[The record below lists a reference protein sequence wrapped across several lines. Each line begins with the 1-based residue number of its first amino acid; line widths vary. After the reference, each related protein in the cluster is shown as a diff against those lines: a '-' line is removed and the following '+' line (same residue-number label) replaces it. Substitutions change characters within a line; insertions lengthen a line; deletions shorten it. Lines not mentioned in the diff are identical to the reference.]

1 VERAM
6 LDDLDRQILRQLTR
20 NARLS
25 FREIAVKLDVSTST
39 VSARVKR
46 LEEEHLVRGYIPDI
60 DPRAM
65 GYELTA
71 IIGIRIAHGKLL
83 DVQRSVA
90 KDERVFAVYDTTG
103 EWDSFILARFKG
115 TRDLDNFV
123 KKVLSIPDVE
133 RTNTNVVLNTVK
145 EELRAA
151 V

>member
-1 VERAM
+1 M
-6 LDDLDRQILRQLTR
+6 LDDLDRQILRQLSK

-46 LEEEHLVRGYIPDI
+46 MEEEHLLRGYLPDI
-60 DPRAM
+60 DARAM
-65 GYELTA
+65 GFELTA

-83 DVQRSVA
+83 DVQRAVG

-103 EWDSFILARFKG
+103 EWDSIILARFKG

-145 EELRAA
+145 EELRVA

>member
-1 VERAM
+1 M
-6 LDDLDRQILRQLTR
+6 LDDLDRQILRLLTK

-39 VSARVKR
+39 VSARVRR
-46 LEEEHLVRGYIPDI
+46 LEEAHLLRGYIPDI
-60 DPRAM
+60 DPRAL
-65 GYELTA
+65 GLELTA
-71 IIGIRIAHGKLL
+71 IVGIRIAHGKLL

-123 KKVLSIPDVE
+123 KKVLAIPDVE

-145 EELRAA
+145 EELRVA

>member
-1 VERAM
+1 M
-6 LDDLDRQILRQLTR
+6 LDDLDRQILRLLTK

-25 FREIAVKLDVSTST
+25 FREIAVKIGVSTST

-46 LEEEHLVRGYIPDI
+46 LEDSHLVRGYIPDI
-60 DPRAM
+60 DSRAM

-71 IIGIRIAHGKLL
+71 IIGLRIAHGKLL

-123 KKVLSIPDVE
+123 KKVLAIPDVE

-145 EELRAA
+145 EELR
-151 V
+151 VSV

>member
-1 VERAM
+1 M
-6 LDDLDRQILRQLTR
+6 LDDLDRQILRLLAK

-25 FREIAVKLDVSTST
+25 FREIAVKLEVSTST

-46 LEEEHLVRGYIPDI
+46 LEEEKLVRGYIPDI
-60 DPRAM
+60 DPHAM

-71 IIGIRIAHGKLL
+71 IIGIRIAHAKLL
-83 DVQRSVA
+83 DVQRAVA

-103 EWDSFILARFKG
+103 EWDSFVLARFKG

-123 KKVLSIPDVE
+123 KKVLAIPDVE

-145 EELRAA
+145 EELKVA

>member
-1 VERAM
+1 M
-6 LDDLDRQILRQLTR
+6 LDDLDRQILRQLTK

-46 LEEEHLVRGYIPDI
+46 MEEEHLLRGYLPDI
-60 DPRAM
+60 DARAM
-65 GYELTA
+65 GFELTA

-83 DVQRSVA
+83 DVQRAVG

-103 EWDSFILARFKG
+103 EWDSIILARFKG

-145 EELRAA
+145 EELRVA

>member
-1 VERAM
+1 M
-6 LDDLDRQILRQLTR
+6 LDDLDRQILRQLTK

-25 FREIAVKLDVSTST
+25 FREIAAKLDVSTST

>member
-1 VERAM
+1 M
-6 LDDLDRQILRQLTR
+6 LDDLDRQILRLLTK

-25 FREIAVKLDVSTST
+25 FREIAVKLGVSTST
-39 VSARVKR
+39 VSARIKR
-46 LEEEHLVRGYIPDI
+46 LEDTHLVRGYIPDI
-60 DPRAM
+60 DSRAM

-71 IIGIRIAHGKLL
+71 IIGLRIAHGKLL

-145 EELRAA
+145 EELR
-151 V
+151 VTV

>member
-1 VERAM
+1 M
-6 LDDLDRQILRQLTR
+6 LDDLDRQILRLLTK

-25 FREIAVKLDVSTST
+25 FREIALKLDVSTST

-46 LEEEHLVRGYIPDI
+46 LEEEHFIRGYIPDI
-60 DPRAM
+60 DARAM
-65 GYELTA
+65 GFELTA

-83 DVQRSVA
+83 DVQRAVG

-103 EWDSFILARFKG
+103 EWDSIILARFKG

-145 EELRAA
+145 EDLKVA

>member
-1 VERAM
+1 M
-6 LDDLDRQILRQLTR
+6 LDDLDRQILRQLTK

-25 FREIAVKLDVSTST
+25 FREIALKLDVSTST
-39 VSARVKR
+39 VSARIKR
-46 LEEEHLVRGYIPDI
+46 LEEGHLVRGYIPDI
-60 DPRAM
+60 DARLM

-71 IIGIRIAHGKLL
+71 IIGIRIGHGKLL
-83 DVQRSVA
+83 DVQRAVA

-103 EWDSFILARFKG
+103 EWDCFILARFKG

-145 EELRAA
+145 EELRVA

>member
-1 VERAM
+1 M
-6 LDDLDRQILRQLTR
+6 LDDLDRQILRQLTK

-39 VSARVKR
+39 VSARIKR

-60 DPRAM
+60 DARLM
-65 GYELTA
+65 GFELTA

-83 DVQRSVA
+83 DVQRAVA

-103 EWDSFILARFKG
+103 EWDSFILARFRG

-145 EELRAA
+145 EELRVA